1 MKTKLFF
8 VVPEKEPVYFDF
20 FIPNLYRDGKLVYDG
35 VTYRIERIDTF
46 VRDGEV
52 CQELILFGKNQ

>member
-8 VVPEKEPVYFDF
+8 VVPEKESVYFDF
-20 FIPNLYRDGKLVYDG
+20 FIPNLHKDGKLVCDG